1 MHVARA
7 PVFARVQPLAH
18 AHNCLAGSQGGHR
31 LLLEA
36 EGGATYRALALK
48 VPVPRASR
56 GDRAS
61 CAARQRGSGMP
72 AVPTCQQFEHLVPA
86 HVPAPLAGGPRRAD
100 LHQVLYR
107 EM

>member
-36 EGGATYRALALK
+36 EGAATYRALALK

-61 CAARQRGSGMP
+61 CAAEAATGTG
-72 AVPTCQQFEHLVPA
+72 QQFEHLVP
-86 HVPAPLAGGPRRAD
+86 PD
-100 LHQVLYR
+100 KWI
-107 EM
+107 